1 MGKLVTF
8 GCSITQGFALP
19 DVVNTIRDDQGRALT
34 DDEIRDQG
42 ILWSDIHRYEPSKY
56 AWPQV
61 LGDRLGLAVTNHAR
75 RGACFQQIARQ
86 VAVARNTIEPGD
98 TVIVMWTY
106 FSRISLQWPRR
117 TAVPFCTITDSN
129 WGWQSLRLGFNKFFG
144 LEQIK
149 TKDHSEEET
158 IQKFIKNWAEQQ
170 LDPMAEYNRYYNN
183 LVLQIMTAEALKST
197 GARVIHLSV
206 EAEPVLQQLEKT
218 RRDLYQSLGEQ
229 YTIPDP
235 KDWYTLTVDYS
246 CAPTL
251 LDPTI
256 PLAENDMHP
265 SVTHH
270 RNFAEE
276 LERRYFA

>member
-1 MGKLVTF
+1 
-8 GCSITQGFALP
+8 
-19 DVVNTIRDDQGRALT
+19 
-34 DDEIRDQG
+34 
-42 ILWSDIHRYEPSKY
+42 
-56 AWPQV
+56 
-61 LGDRLGLAVTNHAR
+61 
-75 RGACFQQIARQ
+75 
-86 VAVARNTIEPGD
+86 
-98 TVIVMWTY
+98 MWTY

-183 LVLQIMTAEALKST
+183 LVLQIMTAAALQAT

-218 RRDLYQSLGEQ
+218 QRELYASLGEQ

-235 KDWYTLTVDYS
+235 KTWYDLTVDYS

-265 SVTHH
+265 SQTHH
-270 RNFAEE
+270 SNFAEE
-276 LERRYFA
+276 LARRYFS

>member
-1 MGKLVTF
+1 MTF

-86 VAVARNTIEPGD
+86 VAVARNTIEPED

-218 RRDLYQSLGEQ
+218 QRDLYQSLGEQ

-235 KDWYTLTVDYS
+235 KDWYTLTVDYD

-276 LERRYFA
+276 LARRYFS